1 MSGAGRNSKGGLAQR
16 HLPPRTVC
24 KVCWQTVFATD
35 ETQWVTSPAPG
46 IAHAT
51 CTREPTT
58 ED

>member
-1 MSGAGRNSKGGLAQR
+1 MTAGRLAQK

-24 KVCWQTVFATD
+24 KVCWHTVFATD
-35 ETQWVTSPAPG
+35 ETEWVTSPAPG

-51 CTREPTT
+51 CVREPTT